1 MKKLI
6 FKYSLLLIGLTGLI
20 PLTKAQQVIIS
31 DVAGFNLAVAG
42 TVDINADLINNSPNA
57 LFLGTFVFSG
67 TAEHEIGG
75 TAPVEFTGLS
85 INNTAGIRL
94 ATDVAV
100 TGNLNLL
107 AGSIYLLSSN
117 ITVGSN
123 ATLTGSFS
131 PTVMIIADGSGQF
144 KREIP
149 GTGNYIFPVGDTTG
163 LIDYSPVNLT
173 FQNGTF
179 TNAVVGVSLKNEKH
193 PENSS
198 TKNYLNKYWVIS
210 QTGVSDF
217 LCTAVF
223 TYSNEDIVGSEANLW
238 GAKWNGNQWTVLNQA
253 SLNQFSGT
261 VDSFSEFT
269 AGEKTVLAI
278 DDEINL
284 SDEINITV
292 NNNNIIIS
300 SDNNIKLDRVQIYN
314 LSGQLVYEKDL
325 NSKTYNEVNF
335 NAQSNYYIVKVY
347 SDKQF
352 ISKKIFK
359 N

>member
-6 FKYSLLLIGLTGLI
+6 FKYSLLLWGFILFA
-20 PLTKAQQVIIS
+20 PAAKAQQVIIS
-31 DVAGFNLAVAG
+31 DVAEFNLAVAG

-67 TAEHEIGG
+67 TVEHEIGG
-75 TAPVEFTGLS
+75 TAPVEFTNFSL
-85 INNTAGIRL
+85 NNTEGIHL
-94 ATDVAV
+94 ATDISVSGDINLIAG
-100 TGNLNLL
+100 TLNLL
-107 AGSIYLLSSN
+107 SNNLTIKSSA
-117 ITVGSN
+117 TVS
-123 ATLTGSFS
+123 GSFS
-131 PTVMIIADGSGQF
+131 PDIMVIADGTGQL
-144 KREIP
+144 KREITQT
-149 GTGNYIFPVGDTTG
+149 GTYLFPIGDTTG
-163 LIDYSPVNLT
+163 LVDFSPVSLT
-173 FQNGTF
+173 FNDGTF
-179 TNAVVGVSLKNEKH
+179 TNAIVSINLKNEKH
-193 PENSS
+193 PENKSVN
-198 TKNYLNKYWVIS
+198 NYLNKYWVVS
-210 QTGVSDF
+210 QTGISDF

-238 GAKWNGNQWTVLNQA
+238 GAKWDGNQWTVLNQA

-278 DDEINL
+278 DDKINL
-284 SDEINITV
+284 DNEINITV
-292 NNNNIIIS
+292 DNNNIIIS

-325 NSKTYNEVNF
+325 NNKTYNEVDF

-347 SDKQF
+347 SGKQF